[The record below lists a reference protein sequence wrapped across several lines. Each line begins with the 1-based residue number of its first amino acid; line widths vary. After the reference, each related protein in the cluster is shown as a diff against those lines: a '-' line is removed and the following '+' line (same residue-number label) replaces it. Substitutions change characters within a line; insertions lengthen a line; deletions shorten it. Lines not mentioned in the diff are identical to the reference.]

1 MGKIPAPVVW
11 AALFGPQ
18 AVYVIGAIA
27 IFVWGTADTFQR
39 FGSVGVALSLF
50 AFGAART
57 LAIQLKRRDDRR
69 YAIAEISS
77 GKLLLALVGTVQ
89 WGYGDLLFDWVKRAA
104 A

>member
-1 MGKIPAPVVW
+1 MQTIPAPLVW

-18 AVYVIGAIA
+18 AIFAVGAVA
-27 IFVWGTADTFQR
+27 LLVWGTVDSFQR

-57 LAIQLKRRDDRR
+57 LAIQLKRRDNRR

-77 GKLLLALVGTVQ
+77 GKLLLALEGTVK
-89 WGYGDLLFDWVKRAA
+89 WGYGDLLFDWVKGTQA
-104 A
+104 